1 MLRSI
6 LIQAVV
12 FILIFNAIS
21 MLRETSM
28 LSASSAIV
36 PAQHQ
41 LKTLMNEDITLQ
53 ANGKKTIIYFFAP
66 WCQVCNLS
74 IDNLQKLYQKN
85 PKLNVIAVALD
96 FVDVAEVNNFI
107 NNHQLTFPIA
117 LGNASVKTDFKV
129 MGYPSYY
136 VLNEENVIV
145 ARSLGY
151 SSEIGLYLR
160 SF

>member
-1 MLRSI
+1 
-6 LIQAVV
+6 
-12 FILIFNAIS
+12 
-21 MLRETSM
+21 M
-28 LSASSAIV
+28 LSSSADVV

-41 LKTLMNEDITLQ
+41 LKTLMNKDIKLQ
-53 ANGKKTIIYFFAP
+53 ANGKKTIVYFFAP

-74 IDNLQKLYQKN
+74 INNLQSIYQSN
-85 PKLNVIAVALD
+85 PELNVIAVALD
-96 FVDVAEVNNFI
+96 FVDIDEVKEFTNR
-107 NNHQLTFPIA
+107 HQLTFPIA
-117 LGNASVKTDFKV
+117 LGNESVKVDFKV
-129 MGYPSYY
+129 EGYPSYY